1 MSDKINIKVEKW
13 GKRFIIVLLNRFLS
27 PSSSKSI
34 DPKSIRKILV
44 FRLDERI
51 GNSLLL
57 LPLLNSIKSYSAKIE
72 THLFIHYPV
81 AEIFDKYQSGQISQI
96 WPYNQKILLH
106 RPWKFLKLLI
116 KLRKEKYDL
125 ILSCTNPDDSS
136 TSQAILGKLFKGKIL
151 AGFSSG
157 KETDL
162 LYDIKVKSTTQK
174 HYSDSMIDLWRYFVP
189 EAKFIS
195 GGLEIA
201 TKDKRDNN
209 RVLFWLG
216 ATGNKQLSLE
226 IVNMV
231 IKAIETKIKLKVDFA
246 LGPADIQILEK
257 YPPEITKNII
267 IWEKP
272 LIETALFFNSY
283 KIFVST
289 DTGPLHLAAS
299 FNMPL
304 VSIFTRVNDM
314 QYGYNNGVTQFT
326 FRLLDQEKEKSK
338 LIESLDTAFE
348 KLKENLN
355 L

>member
-1 MSDKINIKVEKW
+1 MPDKFNIKVEKW
-13 GKRFIIVLLNRFLS
+13 GKRFIITLLRLLLS
-27 PSSSKSI
+27 PPISKSI
-34 DPKSIRKILV
+34 DPQIIHKVLI
-44 FRLDERI
+44 FRLDEKI

-57 LPLLNSIKSYSAKIE
+57 LPLLSSIKAYSEKIE
-72 THLFIHYPV
+72 THLLIHYPV
-81 AEIFDKYQSGQISQI
+81 AEIFEKYQLGQISKI

-106 RPWKFLKLLI
+106 RPWKFLRLLI
-116 KLRKEKYDL
+116 NLRKDKYDL

-136 TSQAILGKLFKGKIL
+136 TSQAILGRLFKGKIL

-189 EAKFIS
+189 EAKFLP
-195 GGLEIA
+195 GGLKVEA
-201 TKDKRDNN
+201 SDERDNN

-216 ATGNKQLSLE
+216 ATGNKQLSPD
-226 IVNMV
+226 IVDMV
-231 IKAIETKIKLKVDFA
+231 IEAIDTKIGLKVDFA
-246 LGPADIQILEK
+246 LGPADTQILEK
-257 YPPEITKNII
+257 YPLEITKNII

-304 VSIFTRVNDM
+304 VSIFTKVNDK

-326 FRLLDQEKEKSK
+326 FRVLHLEKEKLK
-338 LIESLDTAFE
+338 LTESLDTAFE